1 MSDERAPGLELR
13 VAERV
18 EGTDHTCEFGGE
30 CRVSR
35 IYHTLIY
42 GAKEGEVSG
51 VTF

>member
-1 MSDERAPGLELR
+1 MSDEIAQGLDLR

-18 EGTDHTCEFGGE
+18 EGTDHACEFGGE

-42 GAKEGEVSG
+42 GATEREVSG
-51 VTF
+51 MTF